1 MSRKQKPV
9 KNPKSAAPSAK
20 LGKWQWVALVAVIVS
35 VGGLL
40 LWLMGRNRT
49 ENFTPKVTGAPSVEV
64 AQESVDYGDVKMN
77 TPVETVF
84 RVRNVGDEAL
94 VILGE
99 PQVELIEGC

>member
-1 MSRKQKPV
+1 MSRKYKQV
-9 KNPKSAAPSAK
+9 KRQPPAT
-20 LGKWQWVALVAVIVS
+20 LGPRLGTWQWLALIAVLVS
-35 VGGLL
+35 AGGLL
-40 LWLMGRNRT
+40 LWLVGRSRT
-49 ENFTPKVTGAPSVEV
+49 DNFTPKVTGAPSVEV

-77 TPVETVF
+77 TSVETLF